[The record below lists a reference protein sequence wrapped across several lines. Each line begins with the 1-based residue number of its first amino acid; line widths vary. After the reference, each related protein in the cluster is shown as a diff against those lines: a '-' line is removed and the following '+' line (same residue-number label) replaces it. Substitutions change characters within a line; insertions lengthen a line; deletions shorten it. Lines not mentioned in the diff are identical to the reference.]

1 MSNVRFDRILF
12 YYGEWQERYRTDYR
26 SGRRQRI
33 EFREGVPQPNDY
45 SRDSDKKKFI
55 VLDDLMRESC
65 TSVVLDLFTKGCHH
79 KNMSVIS
86 ISQNI
91 FHKGQN
97 QRDLSLNSYYIVFL
111 KNPRDRAQIQYL
123 ARQVYPEDP
132 KFLQET
138 YIDECTPPYSYL
150 LMDMKQ
156 DTLDEYR
163 FRTNIFPD
171 DSTQYA
177 YVPKYSSK

>member
-1 MSNVRFDRILF
+1 MCNVRFDRILF
-12 YYGEWQERYRTDYR
+12 YYGEWQETYQNDYR
-26 SGRRQRI
+26 SGGGQRI

-45 SRDSDKKKFI
+45 SRDSDKKKLI
-55 VLDDLMRESC
+55 VLDDLMCESC

-79 KNMSVIS
+79 KNISVIF
-86 ISQNI
+86 ITQNI
-91 FHKGQN
+91 FHEGQN
-97 QRDLSLNSYYIVFL
+97 HCDLSLNSNYIVLFE
-111 KNPRDRAQIQYL
+111 NPRDRAQ
-123 ARQVYPEDP
+123 V
-132 KFLQET
+132 
-138 YIDECTPPYSYL
+138 YIDACTPPYSYL
-150 LMDMKQ
+150 LLDMKQ